1 MYPKRPSQEKVVGVA
16 RRYLR
21 FEEEQLLADG
31 CCEYLDTEEEVGRLH
46 TVLFTAI
53 IAKAS
58 LARRCLGGLNSLRGD
73 FLLEERAREGLK
85 PGEEALVK
93 YALGKLG
100 PSEQEYFQMIQFT
113 FPNQS

>member
-16 RRYLR
+16 RRYLE

-31 CCEYLDTEEEVGRLH
+31 CCEYLETGEAGRLK